1 MKPKV
6 SRSGRY
12 CTVIDDTVGAN
23 GTATSLRN
31 DYVAPDYK
39 EHYLS
44 HFSANISSMDITEY
58 DGITFSI
65 KAEPA
70 VQFKADIGEINETWS
85 IGRWSVPKNW
95 MQVKVPFEQFR
106 VHSQGSGNRI
116 IELHALNRLS
126 FGVQRSSNLGSKP
139 APGEKGKV
147 WIDEIR
153 FYKNDDVAKIA
164 RR

>member
-1 MKPKV
+1 MKKKF

-12 CTVIDDTVGAN
+12 CSAIDGAVGAN
-23 GTATSLRN
+23 GTTTSLRN

-44 HFSANISSMDITEY
+44 HLAVNISSLDITEY
-58 DGITFSI
+58 DGITFFI

-70 VQFKADIGEINETWS
+70 IRFKADISEINETWS
-85 IGRWSVPKNW
+85 IGSWNVPKNW

-106 VHSQGSGNRI
+106 VHAQGSGNSI

-126 FGVQRSSNLGSKP
+126 FGIQRSSALGSKP

-147 WIDEIR
+147 WIDEVR
-153 FYKNDDVAKIA
+153 FYKNDDTSKIA
-164 RR
+164 RL